1 MSGPVRPP
9 LKTQLDNDTSE
20 NRPVNTIAFANT
32 DFTLTNSGTKTTV
45 ALSGGGGGTI
55 GGSIADTQV
64 AFGSAADTIT
74 GTDNF
79 VFDGDRTLKFQGATP
94 RLYLGDTDVSTA
106 ENEMLLIMKSGAS
119 SYIYDRQDTADLN
132 LGAGDTANHIIIKAD
147 GEVIINEGGNAEA
160 DFRVESDAYSNMF
173 FIDAGLNKAHFGT
186 GGIDNALGLVQINVG
201 NSTQNALTL
210 SSTDAD
216 AAQAP
221 TIEFYRN
228 SSSPASDDKLGQ
240 LNFTGKDLNN
250 DKVVYAQMYAQIDN
264 PAIGSHDGRLV
275 IDVVSNAA
283 SPINVFRADKD
294 EVIINDVSFALD
306 TRIES
311 NGNENM
317 FFVDGSSDTIGI
329 AGIAQ
334 SDSTVTIYDTNDQ
347 DVLLRLET
355 DENSADKSPTLEFY
369 KNSAAD
375 INDYIMAIDSFG
387 LDDTPNKSQYSRIA
401 TYIEDETA
409 ATENGVII
417 FQVAEAGSLRSNF
430 VVGSTLVTV
439 NGGSRNVDFRVLA
452 DDGVANI
459 YSDAGTGTVAIRGAA
474 NSDSTLSI
482 YDTGTAGDANLE
494 LISTQDD
501 LNAAPILQFFRDD
514 IPSASDQTLG
524 EIEFYGRDLGGNRL
538 RMAQISSFVNDA
550 TAGGVESTLKFQTLR
565 SSSARE
571 LAQWDSYLTDFNPQG
586 ADIDFRIRSN
596 NRASMFELNGGTD
609 TIGIYS
615 APTTGLA
622 DNNPVLQVNGSV
634 SSKCAIVT
642 KTSAT
647 VDLSTRDSNE
657 LIGQLYVLTSTSAK
671 TLTVPTTCT
680 QGDWFR
686 VLTTGANGMDIV
698 ASSGATLNGAVPA
711 TLTRDAQNEIYTVV
725 AVATDKWICTSG

>member
-9 LKTQLDNDTSE
+9 LKTQLDNGTSE

-45 ALSGGGGGTI
+45 GLSGGGGGTI
-55 GGSIADTQV
+55 GGTIAANQV
-64 AFGSAADTIT
+64 AFGTAADTIGGDASFTFDTT
-74 GTDNF
+74 GTPK
-79 VFDGDRTLKFQGATP
+79 LKLLGTTP
-94 RLYLGDTDVSTA
+94 RLYLGDTDVSSQ
-106 ENEMLLIMKSGAS
+106 ENEMLLIMKSGNTS
-119 SYIYDRQDTADLN
+119 FIYDRQNLGSLS
-132 LGAGDTANHIIIKAD
+132 LGAGDITNCIVIKPD
-147 GEVIINEGGNAEA
+147 GEMIFNEAGNAEA
-160 DFRVESDAYSNMF
+160 DFRVESDAYQDMF
-173 FIDAGLNKAHFGT
+173 LIDAGLNKAHFGT

-201 NSTQNALTL
+201 NSTQNALTVT
-210 SSTDAD
+210 STDGD
-216 AAQAP
+216 ASQAP

-228 SSSPASDDKLGQ
+228 SASATADDKLGQ
-240 LNFTGKDLNN
+240 LNFTGKDDNG
-250 DKVVYAQMYAQIDN
+250 DKVIYAQMYAQIDN
-264 PAIGSHDGRLV
+264 AVAGSHDGRLV
-275 IDVVSNAA
+275 IDVTSNAA
-283 SPINVFRADKD
+283 GPINVFRADKD

-306 TRIES
+306 TRIET

-317 FFVDGSSDTIGI
+317 FFVDGSTDTIGI
-329 AGIAQ
+329 G
-334 SDSTVTIYDTNDQ
+334 
-347 DVLLRLET
+347 
-355 DENSADKSPTLEFY
+355 
-369 KNSAAD
+369 
-375 INDYIMAIDSFG
+375 G
-387 LDDTPNKSQYSRIA
+387 L
-401 TYIEDETA
+401 
-409 ATENGVII
+409 
-417 FQVAEAGSLRSNF
+417 
-430 VVGSTLVTV
+430 
-439 NGGSRNVDFRVLA
+439 
-452 DDGVANI
+452 AN
-459 YSDAGTGTVAIRGAA
+459 A
-474 NSDSTLSI
+474 DSTLSI
-482 YDTGTAGDANLE
+482 YAGTTAGDATLE

-501 LNAAPILQFFRDD
+501 QNAAPIMQFYRDD

-538 RMAQISSFVNDA
+538 RMAQISAFVNDA

-571 LAQWDSYLTDFNPQG
+571 LAQWDSYITDFNPSG
-586 ADIDFRIRSN
+586 ADCDFRIRSN

-671 TLTVPTTCT
+671 TFTVPTSCT

-686 VLTTGANGMDIV
+686 VLTTGANGMNIV
-698 ASSGATLNGAVPA
+698 STGGATLNGATPA
-711 TLTRDAQNEIYTVV
+711 SLTRNALNEIYTVV
-725 AVATDKWICTSG
+725 AIATDKWVCTSN